1 MNILFLSQLLP
12 FPLDAGAK
20 VRSYY
25 TLRWLADKHQVTLA
39 TFTRPDDPPEA
50 MEHLRSICQAVHT
63 VPVER
68 SMWRDALSLVGSMI
82 RGQSFII
89 NRDRSTTMG
98 HLLERLLA
106 QQHFDAVHAD
116 QLWMAQ
122 FALRFALRASTDE
135 RYNDSTGNIPSFDN
149 YFVLDEHNACFQ
161 IFERLAKGERHPL
174 KRWLWQR
181 EADLLRRYEAAV
193 CNQFD
198 HVVTV
203 TIGDRCTLESLS
215 HSERGAFPNFHTI
228 PICVDTANVPAVTPQ
243 GSNANVLYLGTMFW
257 PPNVEGAVWFLQE
270 VWPLVRHEL
279 PQATFTIAG
288 KNPPAELAALAVGQN
303 VELTGY
309 VPDPLPWLEQA
320 RAFIIPLLSGG
331 GMRVK
336 IVEAWRWGLPIVST
350 TLGAEGIDYRDGEN
364 LLIGN
369 TPADFAAAVLRLL
382 REPDLNQRLR
392 VNGRRWVEKHY
403 DYRRVYGAWDEVYQE

>member
-25 TLRWLADKHQVTLA
+25 TLRWLAAKHQVTLA
-39 TFTRPDDPPEA
+39 AFTRSDDPPEA
-50 MEHLRSICQAVHT
+50 MAHLRSICQAVHT

-68 SMWRDALSLVGSMI
+68 SMGRDALSLIGSVL

-89 NRDRSTTMG
+89 NRDRSIAMG
-98 HLLERLLA
+98 ALLQRLLA
-106 QQHFDAVHAD
+106 QEHFDAVHAD

-122 FALRFALRASTDE
+122 FALRSALRVPTAE
-135 RYNDSTGNIPSFDN
+135 RSNVSMGNVSRL
-149 YFVLDEHNACFQ
+149 VLDEHNACFQ
-161 IFERLAKGERHPL
+161 IFERLTKGERHPL

-181 EADLLRRYEAAV
+181 EAGLLRHYEADV
-193 CNQFD
+193 YRQFD

-203 TIGDRCTLESLS
+203 TASDRYTLESLS
-215 HSERGAFPNFHTI
+215 HSDRGVFPTFHTI
-228 PICVDTANVPAVTPQ
+228 PICIDTASVPAVIPQ
-243 GSNANVLYLGTMFW
+243 DGGSNVLHLGTMFW
-257 PPNVEGAVWFLQE
+257 PPNVEGMLWFLQE
-270 VWPLVRHEL
+270 VWPLVRNEI

-288 KNPPAELAALAVGQN
+288 KNPPAELAALAAGQN

-309 VPDPLPWLEQA
+309 VPNSLPWLE
-320 RAFIIPLLSGG
+320 RASAFVVPLLSGG

-364 LLIGN
+364 ILIAD
-369 TPADFAAAVLRLL
+369 TPADFAVAVMRLL
-382 REPDLNQRLR
+382 RIPELNRRLR
-392 VNGRRWVEKHY
+392 VNGRQWVEERY
-403 DYRRVYGAWDEVYQE
+403 DYRRVYSAWDEVYQG